1 MTEIIGEPATLEM
14 IAEECTELAQA
25 SLKLARA
32 LRKENPT
39 PRSVDFCQDAFME
52 EWADLLL
59 CSEYMDEFKWF
70 NPKIVNHYIR
80 AKKQRTNER
89 ILKQCQRNTE

>member
-25 SLKLARA
+25 ALKLARA

-59 CSEYMDEFKWF
+59 CSEYMDEFKWYD
-70 NPKIVNHYIR
+70 PKIINHYIKS
-80 AKKQRTNER
+80 KKLRTKER
-89 ILKQCQRNTE
+89 MEKRTT

>member
-25 SLKLARA
+25 ALKLARA

-59 CSEYMDEFKWF
+59 CSEYMDEFKWYD
-70 NPKIVNHYIR
+70 PKIINHYITS
-80 AKKQRTNER
+80 KKLRTKER
-89 ILKQCQRNTE
+89 MEKRTT